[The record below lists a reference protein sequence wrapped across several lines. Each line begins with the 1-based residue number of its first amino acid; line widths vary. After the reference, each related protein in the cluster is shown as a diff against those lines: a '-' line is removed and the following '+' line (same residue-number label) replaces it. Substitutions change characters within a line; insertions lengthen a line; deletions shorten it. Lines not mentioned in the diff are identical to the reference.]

1 MLTKRKKSTAIKKT
15 SVKKTLKTGGK
26 LSSRKNK
33 YGVKK
38 GKRRG
43 KTLKKGLRSGARGRK
58 RSGPFHT
65 GYEQGYREGHSKGFE
80 DAHQES
86 YMTNQGAVLS
96 QAQPEST
103 NASPYLTT
111 QMPSE
116 AEIAS
121 VAGSRIGILYICTGK
136 YSIFWENFYR
146 SAEAYFLPGYQKN
159 YYVFTD
165 ADHIV
170 DEERSNILKIP
181 QDNLGWPGN
190 TLLRYAMFRNVVH
203 QLQQECDF
211 VFFFNAN
218 MQFVDVVREEILP
231 MHEGIVAV
239 QHPGFYNKARHELDY
254 EKNQQSLAYIPDGAG
269 SYYYMGG
276 LNGGR
281 TEHYTNL
288 IRVLDDN
295 IRTDMNNGI
304 NAVWHDESH
313 LNKYLIDKSPK
324 VMNPSYGYVE
334 GQQLPFPMK
343 ILIRDKNN
351 FGGHSFLRS

>member
-1 MLTKRKKSTAIKKT
+1 MLTKRKKSTATKKA
-15 SVKKTLKTGGK
+15 SGKKK
-26 LSSRKNK
+26 LSAGPKLISRRNK

-43 KTLKKGLRSGARGRK
+43 KIVKKSLKSGARGR
-58 RSGPFHT
+58 RRGVPFQT
-65 GYEQGYREGHSKGFE
+65 GYDQGYREGHSRGFE
-80 DAHQES
+80 DAHQGA
-86 YMTNQGAVLS
+86 YMTNSGAVLT
-96 QAQPEST
+96 QAQPES
-103 NASPYLTT
+103 APYLTT
-111 QMPSE
+111 QMPSD
-116 AEIAS
+116 ADIAS

-136 YSIFWENFYR
+136 YNIFWENFYR

-165 ADHIV
+165 SEYIV
-170 DEERSNILKIP
+170 DEEKSNILKIP

-211 VFFFNAN
+211 VYFFNAN

-231 MHEGIVAV
+231 IHEGIVAV
-239 QHPGFYNKARHELDY
+239 QHPGFYNKGRHELDY
-254 EKNQQSLAYIPDGAG
+254 DKNPQSLAYIPDGEG
-269 SYYYMGG
+269 SYYFMGG

-295 IRTDMNNGI
+295 IRADMSNGI
-304 NAVWHDESH
+304 NAVWYDESH

-324 VMNPSYGYVE
+324 VLNPSYGYME
-334 GQQLPFPMK
+334 GAQLPFPMK

-351 FGGHSFLRS
+351 FGGHSFLRN